1 MNAPYRE
8 VDVTMKKILR
18 RTMMS
23 AQPLFLMLVVTLTVL
38 IAAGCE
44 SNGAKAALPPAA
56 SAQPTPVRVVKPAT
70 QAGSGESRVT
80 STLRSR
86 SEATLSAK
94 TTGQIVKLDVRVGDR
109 VKAGQPLVRLDA
121 SMASIS
127 LQNAKAAGRLAQ
139 ANLANAK
146 TELERATALR
156 DQGALSDANYD
167 KLRMAFDIASAQAD
181 QARAAIRASSQQISD
196 ASIVAPFSG
205 VVSARFKNPG
215 DTVSG
220 MPPTPL
226 MAIVDPDHLEVR
238 MAVPEALAPLLH
250 AGDLLPAIASP
261 SGKAFQVRVSALGAT
276 VDALSRT
283 VEVLADVVE
292 PVDPGLK
299 PGALATVDLTGS
311 RAMKGLFLPASAVH
325 SADGKSFV
333 YVVAND
339 ALQRKPVVGAP
350 IRPGTIM
357 VTEGLSPND
366 AVALD
371 VAGIPEGRPV
381 RALAN

>member
-1 MNAPYRE
+1 M
-8 VDVTMKKILR
+8 T
-18 RTMMS
+18 TT
-23 AQPLFLMLVVTLTVL
+23 QPLLVLVLTLTLLFAV
-38 IAAGCE
+38 GCE
-44 SNGAKAALPPAA
+44 SSGARAALPPAA

-226 MAIVDPDHLEVR
+226 LAVVDPDHLEVR

-261 SGKAFQVRVSALGAT
+261 SGTAFQVRVSALGAT

-311 RAMKGLFLPASAVH
+311 RAMKGLFLPAAVVH

-371 VAGIPEGRPV
+371 VAGIPEGQPV

>member
-1 MNAPYRE
+1 MKTPYRTA
-8 VDVTMKKILR
+8 DATM
-18 RTMMS
+18 TTT
-23 AQPLFLMLVVTLTVL
+23 QPFLVLVVTLTLLFAV
-38 IAAGCE
+38 GCE
-44 SNGAKAALPPAA
+44 SSGARASLPPAA

-70 QAGSGESRVT
+70 QAGSGETRVT

-109 VKAGQPLVRLDA
+109 VKAGQSLVRLDA

-127 LQNAKAAGRLAQ
+127 LQNAKAAERLAQ

-167 KLRMAFDIASAQAD
+167 KLRMAFDIASAQAY

-196 ASIVAPFSG
+196 ASIVAPFAG

-226 MAIVDPDHLEVR
+226 LAVVDPDRLEVR
-238 MAVPEALAPLLH
+238 MAVAEALAPLLQ

-261 SGKAFQVRVSALGAT
+261 SGTAFQVRVSALGAT

-333 YVVAND
+333 YVVVND
-339 ALQRKPVVGAP
+339 ALQRKTVVGAP
-350 IRPGTIM
+350 IRPGTIL

-366 AVALD
+366 AVALE
-371 VAGIPEGRPV
+371 VAGISEGHPV